1 MVTRLLHGITVGLV
15 MTGPAA
21 ADCRQALVIGMDV
34 SASVDAED
42 YRLQVNGMAAALEAA
57 ELRDLILMQPEAPVR
72 LAIFEWSG
80 PPGFTKLIVPL
91 TDVTTASVLADIA
104 DEVREPREREI
115 AASTAI
121 GSALI
126 SGLELI
132 RDAGTCWRRTIDLSG
147 DGQSNTGPA
156 PEMVNVPG
164 DVTVNGLVIGGMTEP
179 GDNRL
184 MDIKQLSTY
193 YATNVAR
200 GADAFVE
207 TALGFA
213 DFENAMTRKLIRELQ
228 GVPVGLG
235 PMPGT
240 DHQFAELDQ

>member
-1 MVTRLLHGITVGLV
+1 MVNRLLHVLAAGLV
-15 MTGPAA
+15 LTGPAL
-21 ADCRQALVIGMDV
+21 ADCRQVLVIGMDV
-34 SASVDAED
+34 SASVDADD
-42 YRLQVNGMAAALEAA
+42 YRLQVNGMAAALQSPEV
-57 ELRDLILMQPEAPVR
+57 RDLILMQPEAPVR

-80 PPGFTKLIVPL
+80 PPGFPKLIVPL
-91 TDVTTASVLADIA
+91 TDVTSEAVLNAIA
-104 DEVREPREREI
+104 LQVRAPRERDM

-121 GSALI
+121 GSALL

-132 RDAGTCWRRTIDLSG
+132 SDAGPCWRRTIDLSG

-156 PEMVNVPG
+156 PETVDVPS
-164 DVTVNGLVIGGMTEP
+164 DVTINGLVIGGMTQP

-193 YATNVAR
+193 YATHVIR

-235 PMPGT
+235 PLPQPSR
-240 DHQFAELDQ
+240 QFAALDQ